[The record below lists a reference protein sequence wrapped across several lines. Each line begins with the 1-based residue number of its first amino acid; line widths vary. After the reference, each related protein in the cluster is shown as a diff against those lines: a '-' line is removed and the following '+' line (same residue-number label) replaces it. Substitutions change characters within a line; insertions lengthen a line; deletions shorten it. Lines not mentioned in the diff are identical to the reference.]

1 MAISAA
7 NPRRPGGA
15 AKFRVLILLAIL
27 AFVGGVVWFAGNRM
41 ADLNRQLKASEERA
55 ERVNEKLREYS
66 ADLEAAL
73 HRAREATDRAA
84 QAEEAV
90 LQAQA
95 EREIADRRAAQAA
108 THQDLALMEA
118 ARARMEARES
128 QRSLEEI
135 RQRREEELDRMREA
149 LSRIAP
155 TERTVSGMVVRLAED
170 EFRFDFDKAT
180 LRPEN
185 RETLSRIAG
194 ILLASDGYR
203 LFVDGHTDDQGPSR
217 YNQELS
223 ERRARAVRDYLVNAG
238 VSAEVIETKGFGKTQ
253 PLAKASTPEARA
265 QNRRVEIGI
274 VDTIVHYDK
283 RVGR

>member
-7 NPRRPGGA
+7 NPRRQRGA
-15 AKFRVLILLAIL
+15 TKFRVLTLLAIL
-27 AFVGGVVWFAGNRM
+27 AFVGGVVWYAGSRM
-41 ADLNRQLKASEERA
+41 AELNRQLKASEERA
-55 ERVNEKLREYS
+55 EQVNAKLREYS

-73 HRAREATDRAA
+73 QRAREATDRAI
-84 QAEEAV
+84 QAEEQV
-90 LQAQA
+90 EQVQA
-95 EREIADRRAAQAA
+95 ERETAERRAAQAA

-118 ARARMEARES
+118 ARARMEARAS
-128 QRSLEEI
+128 QQSLEEI

-155 TERTVSGMVVRLAED
+155 TERTPSGMVVRLTD
-170 EFRFDFDKAT
+170 ERFRFDFDKAT

-203 LFVDGHTDDQGPSR
+203 LFVDGHTDDQGEAR
-217 YNQELS
+217 YNQQLS
-223 ERRARAVRDYLVNAG
+223 ERRARAVRDYLVEAG
-238 VSAEVIETKGFGKTQ
+238 VPADVIETKGFGETQ
-253 PLAKASTPEARA
+253 PLVNAKTKEAHA
-265 QNRRVEIGI
+265 ENRRVEIGI
-274 VDTIVHYDK
+274 VDTIVHYGK